1 MFAHVTLQ
9 SELKFKCESDST
21 CKKLMSKPSS
31 NGKIFLLSSLSLLK
45 DQIIRNHCV
54 FTIKNTLVNYFEFN
68 LSVSLSCDP
77 EIVKEIRLNLITS

>member
-1 MFAHVTLQ
+1 MCVHVFVHVTLQ

-45 DQIIRNHCV
+45 DQILILNIILVFHC
-54 FTIKNTLVNYFEFN
+54 LVILK
-68 LSVSLSCDP
+68 LSRKTD
-77 EIVKEIRLNLITS
+77 